1 MLSKNDNQIL
11 SCDWL
16 GFVWLIP
23 FRLSLNSWKTI
34 LKTNLNG
41 CSIPSLEPPVL
52 FDLSYRHFYQ
62 GHEDTSVIIR
72 GSFLKRKSQFTAGS
86 QEIKIKLQSS
96 LFHYYCDCT
105 LHGWDFYSLQVLDFG
120 CYLVRF
126 YRRIDWNFR
135 LLCVHL
141 YFVSLELLDE
151 TGLLIRMSDVKKK
164 ELKKKKEDSSIKIS
178 MEFNKKETR

>member
-1 MLSKNDNQIL
+1 M
-11 SCDWL
+11 
-16 GFVWLIP
+16 
-23 FRLSLNSWKTI
+23 
-34 LKTNLNG
+34 
-41 CSIPSLEPPVL
+41 
-52 FDLSYRHFYQ
+52 
-62 GHEDTSVIIR
+62 
-72 GSFLKRKSQFTAGS
+72 
-86 QEIKIKLQSS
+86 
-96 LFHYYCDCT
+96 FHYCCDNT

-126 YRRIDWNFR
+126 HRRIDWNFR

-151 TGLLIRMSDVKKK
+151 TGVLIRMSDVKKK